1 MFSNLRF
8 FAVVGLVVM
17 VAVTTSSCRSYKGFS
32 PREVE
37 KKAQAFVRTDE
48 EPVLTDPNIAYLE
61 SNAKKEGVIV
71 RPSGLQ
77 IRVLRQ
83 GAGGFPSAQSELTV
97 QYEGRLV
104 DGTVFDTTRET
115 GSAQTFVLE
124 DVIRGWREALMLMRE
139 GSFFELVIPANLA
152 YGRRGSQG
160 VIPPN
165 ATLVF
170 EVELVRV
177 TRPLE
182 VKSAL
187 DN

>member
-1 MFSNLRF
+1 ML
-8 FAVVGLVVM
+8 A
-17 VAVTTSSCRSYKGFS
+17 ATTSSCRSYKGFS

-37 KKAQAFVRTDE
+37 KKAQAFVKTDE
-48 EPVLTDPNIAYLE
+48 EPVLTDPNVAYLE
-61 SNAKKEGVIV
+61 ENAKKEGVIV

-83 GAGGFPSAQSELTV
+83 GTGGFPTAQSELTV

-104 DGTVFDTTRET
+104 DGKVFDTTRET
-115 GSAQTFVLE
+115 NNPQTFVID

-139 GSFFELVIPANLA
+139 GSFFELVIPANLG

-170 EVELVRV
+170 EVELIRV

-187 DN
+187 DH